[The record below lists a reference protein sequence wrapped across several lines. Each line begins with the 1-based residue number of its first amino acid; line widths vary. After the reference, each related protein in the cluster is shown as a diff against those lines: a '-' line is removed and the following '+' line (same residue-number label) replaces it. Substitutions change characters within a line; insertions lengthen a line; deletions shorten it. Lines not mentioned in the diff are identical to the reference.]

1 MTSFAVLRGWVNNA
15 VVRRT
20 FLPITA
26 AAAVAIVGV
35 GTSAEEQAAPAKRLT
50 TARKVVRP
58 ADDKI
63 AADNPLLQ
71 LFSTLITGTD
81 SPANPTA
88 NPAVKPAAAVEPATH
103 TRQSEFLVKGHDDK
117 GWLQSFA
124 VDSQGRL
131 LAAVGSRATYGV
143 ASSSAP
149 AATREVQ
156 VFSAEGKPLAH
167 WPLDFDPQRIAV
179 GPKDEVF
186 VAGAGKIARLEKSGK
201 VITQVDSPHI
211 GALLGD
217 PDALKES
224 AEQHRKQMINTYQEA
239 QKSMEQQKG
248 LLEKRIAVIDEQ
260 AKKAEEEA
268 KKAAEEAKKA
278 EENKN
283 EAADKPAEDETA
295 SEKKRI
301 KKLRKAEKA
310 SEDSDGADEP
320 RVLNLQRQATR
331 PADRANPQLTALKRQ
346 LNQNEAQIK
355 AYQQVVEQQQNRS
368 VDEIIQEIKQRL
380 QKINAIAVSD
390 NEVFLTTGIAKGYG
404 FAVWRTDLDFKEPK
418 EILSNLSGCCGQMDV
433 QAIGGELFIAENS
446 RHRVGHYDR
455 DGKLLGT
462 FGSRERESGG
472 PCFGGCCNPMNV
484 CLGPNGTVLTSESEG
499 FVKSFQTDGTFVG
512 LVGKAQV
519 SGGCKNVS
527 IATSPDGDRIYF
539 YDLEK
544 SRVVVMAREKPTEEP
559 KPEKTALKD

>member
-1 MTSFAVLRGWVNNA
+1 MTPFAAFRGWVNNA
-15 VVRRT
+15 AVRHAV
-20 FLPITA
+20 LPITV
-26 AAAVAIVGV
+26 AAAVAIVGA
-35 GTSAEEQAAPAKRLT
+35 GTSAEEQAVPAKRLT
-50 TARKVVRP
+50 PARKAVQP
-58 ADDKI
+58 TDDTI
-63 AADNPLLQ
+63 AENNPLLQ
-71 LFSTLITGTD
+71 LFSALITGNET
-81 SPANPTA
+81 PANP
-88 NPAVKPAAAVEPATH
+88 AATSEPATH

-143 ASSSAP
+143 GTSATP

-186 VAGAGKIARLEKSGK
+186 VAGSGKIARIDKSGK
-201 VITQVDSPHI
+201 VIVQVDSPHI

-217 PDALKES
+217 REALRES
-224 AEQHRKQMINTYQEA
+224 AEQQRKQMINTYQEV

-248 LLEKRIAVIDEQ
+248 FLEKRIAAIEEQ
-260 AKKAEEEA
+260 AKKAEDEA
-268 KKAAEEAKKA
+268 KKEADEKK
-278 EENKN
+278 
-283 EAADKPAEDETA
+283 EAADKPTEDEA
-295 SEKKRI
+295 SSETKPVKKTQPVP
-301 KKLRKAEKA
+301 KAVEA
-310 SEDSDGADEP
+310 ADNSDAP
-320 RVLNLQRQATR
+320 RVLKLRTQRQAAG

-346 LNQNEAQIK
+346 LTQNEAQIK
-355 AYQQVVEQQQNRS
+355 VYQQVIEQQENRS

-390 NEVFLTTGIAKGYG
+390 DEVFLTTGIAKGYG

-418 EILSNLSGCCGQMDV
+418 QILSNLSGCCGQMDV
-433 QAIGGELFIAENS
+433 QVIGGEVFIAENT
-446 RHRVGHYDR
+446 RHRVGRYDR

-462 FGSRERESGG
+462 FGSRERESAG

-519 SGGCKNVS
+519 GGGCKNVS
-527 IATSPDGDRIYF
+527 IATSPDGDRVYF
-539 YDLEK
+539 YDLDK
-544 SRVVVMAREKPTEEP
+544 SRIVVMTREKPADEP